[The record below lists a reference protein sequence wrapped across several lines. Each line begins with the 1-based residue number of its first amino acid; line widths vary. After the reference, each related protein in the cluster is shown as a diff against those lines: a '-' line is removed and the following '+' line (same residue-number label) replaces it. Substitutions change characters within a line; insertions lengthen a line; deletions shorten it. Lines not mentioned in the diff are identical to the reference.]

1 MEFLSTAQERP
12 SLAAVSIMATFYTF
26 MVPISLWKP
35 DHRLFWA
42 IIITFLISIGIMC
55 VLLVFTDDQIKGA
68 GESSLSMLQI
78 HKSAKLKETKDQTG
92 AKTEAPYKMLLECVS
107 CLWPWLLLLLFAALV
122 AFLVV
127 LPFVISVRSVAAICL
142 TVFFVLCIYVFYR
155 FARKI
160 HDKSEHVL
168 PSAQVETN
176 DGSGR
181 AHYQNIHEN
190 EEINFTI

>member
-1 MEFLSTAQERP
+1 MTNYFKPAQERP
-12 SLAAVSIMATFYTF
+12 SLAAVSIMAVFYTF

-55 VLLVFTDDQIKGA
+55 VLLVFTDDQIKNA
-68 GESSLSMLQI
+68 GSRLNIQT
-78 HKSAKLKETKDQTG
+78 HAGVAGTG
-92 AKTEAPYKMLLECVS
+92 AKTATTYEMLLQCVS
-107 CLWPWLLLLLFAALV
+107 FSFPWLLLLLFAALV

-127 LPFVISVRSVAAICL
+127 LPFVISVRSVAAICM

-160 HDKSEHVL
+160 QDKSEEVL
-168 PSAQVETN
+168 SSAQVDTN
-176 DGSGR
+176 GVGN
-181 AHYQNIHEN
+181 AQYQHVVN
-190 EEINFTI
+190 EINFTI